1 MIMIP
6 MYSELS
12 SPIYYEN
19 ELRAYEH
26 EIEVCPD
33 SLVTPEYALER
44 RYKVWRY
51 EQLLQKARENSEL
64 NPYIVCF
71 SILFITLI
79 RNKLFLLK

>member
-33 SLVTPEYALER
+33 SLDY
-44 RYKVWRY
+44 
-51 EQLLQKARENSEL
+51 SG
-64 NPYIVCF
+64 VCF
-71 SILFITLI
+71 
-79 RNKLFLLK
+79 REEV

>member
-26 EIEVCPD
+26 EIEVCSD

-51 EQLLQKARENSEL
+51 EQLL
-64 NPYIVCF
+64 
-71 SILFITLI
+71 
-79 RNKLFLLK
+79 

>member
-26 EIEVCPD
+26 EIEVCY
-33 SLVTPEYALER
+33 SG
-44 RYKVWRY
+44 
-51 EQLLQKARENSEL
+51 
-64 NPYIVCF
+64 VCF
-71 SILFITLI
+71 
-79 RNKLFLLK
+79 REEV

>member
-44 RYKVWRY
+44 RYKVWSQVQIHHPIHIGY
-51 EQLLQKARENSEL
+51 KQMIF
-64 NPYIVCF
+64 P
-71 SILFITLI
+71 
-79 RNKLFLLK
+79 

>member
-6 MYSELS
+6 MYSDLS

-26 EIEVCPD
+26 EIEVCSD

-64 NPYIVCF
+64 NP
-71 SILFITLI
+71 
-79 RNKLFLLK
+79 

>member
-44 RYKVWRY
+44 KFR
-51 EQLLQKARENSEL
+51 
-64 NPYIVCF
+64 
-71 SILFITLI
+71 T
-79 RNKLFLLK
+79 

>member
-26 EIEVCPD
+26 EIEVCSD

-64 NPYIVCF
+64 NPYI
-71 SILFITLI
+71 IEL
-79 RNKLFLLK
+79 